1 MSTSFQDIEDLFL
14 NKITDDMYMELTEE
28 ETIGMLNEIL
38 LAALP
43 YFEFPAQDIMG
54 NVDVEDESFSLDL
67 SYEEQNNLA
76 TYMVVTGIGFQLANV
91 DLIRQKY
98 SGSDFSFTSQ
108 ASHMKQL
115 NNLREQYKQ
124 EGFHLQRLYN
134 RREKKLDGSIGSTF
148 WKLRKEGTIRE

>member
-1 MSTSFQDIEDLFL
+1 MSTSFQDVEDLFL
-14 NKITDDMYMELTEE
+14 NKITDDMYLEMTEE
-28 ETIGMLNEIL
+28 ETLEMLDEIL

-43 YFEFPAQDIMG
+43 HFEFPAQDIMG
-54 NVDVEDESFSLDL
+54 SVDTEDSSFDVDL
-67 SYEEQNNLA
+67 TYEEQNIIA
-76 TYMVVTGIGFQLANV
+76 VYMIVEWIGFQLANV

-115 NNLREQYKQ
+115 NNMREQFKR

-134 RREKKLDGSIGSTF
+134 RREKKTDGSIGSTF
-148 WKLRKEGTIRE
+148 WKLRGKGTIRE

>member
-1 MSTSFQDIEDLFL
+1 MSTSFQDTEDLFL

-28 ETIGMLNEIL
+28 ETLEMLNEIL

-54 NVDVEDESFSLDL
+54 SVDIEDESFVLDL
-67 SYEEQNNLA
+67 TYEEQNIIA
-76 TYMVVTGIGFQLANV
+76 TYMVVVWLGFQLANV
-91 DLIRQKY
+91 DLVRQKY